1 VAHENQQRH
10 DVPSVLGSA
19 PLLHEHGGELIREE
33 RVKETRI

>member
-10 DVPSVLGSA
+10 DVPSVPRSA

-33 RVKETRI
+33 RVNRPK